1 MVLAKVVEL
10 SGLYSRPR
18 RREHVK
24 LRSGV
29 SCRSPRNDKL

>member
-10 SGLYSRPR
+10 SGLYSRSR

-24 LRSGV
+24 LSAGI